1 MELELDLSDVMNL
14 DGFSGVVPVF
24 PLSSVVLF
32 PGVLLPLHI
41 FEMRYREML
50 RDVLNGE
57 KIIAMA
63 LLKPG
68 WENNYYE
75 KPDIFNIGC
84 MGLIVSTDYLH
95 DGRANIALY
104 GLKRIR
110 LHENNCDLP
119 YRVATA
125 EIKEDTISN
134 GIENC
139 RLQLEQVIAKWNNLI
154 GMEHKDH
161 RLDIDAKMPLEKLTD
176 SLATRIVSNIFE
188 RQNLL
193 EELNVSSR
201 AEYLTDYLQTRMRIF
216 NYTSRLGDV
225 IVKTRGLN

>member
-1 MELELDLSDVMNL
+1 MELNLDLSDAMNL
-14 DGFSGVVPVF
+14 DGFSGVVPI
-24 PLSSVVLF
+24 SSVVFF
-32 PGVLLPLHI
+32 PGSLLPLHI

-50 RDVLNGE
+50 RDTLNGE
-57 KIIAMA
+57 RIIAMV

-84 MGLIVSTDYLH
+84 IGRIVSTDYLD

-104 GLKRIR
+104 GLKRIQ

-125 EIKEDTISN
+125 EIKENIISN
-134 GIENC
+134 GKGNY

-161 RLDIDAKMPLEKLTD
+161 RVDIDTKMPLEILTD

-201 AEYLTDYLQTRMRIF
+201 AEYLIDYLQTRLKIF
-216 NYTSRLGDV
+216 SYISDFIDV
-225 IVKTRGLN
+225 IVETRSLN